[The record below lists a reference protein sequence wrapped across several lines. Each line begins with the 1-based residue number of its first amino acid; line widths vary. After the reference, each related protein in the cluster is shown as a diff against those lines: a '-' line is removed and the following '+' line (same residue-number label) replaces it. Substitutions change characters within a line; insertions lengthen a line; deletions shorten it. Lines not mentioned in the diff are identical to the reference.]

1 MEKAVLLDDDGF
13 LLPPSDPGW
22 RSGDAVSPIPVT
34 ELLAETASFAL
45 LAAGGAGKSVTCTD
59 LAKAEQG
66 ARRIDTAA
74 LTIDGLER
82 ELDDACLDESAVYL
96 DSLDQSASVEPRLLP
111 WLQRY
116 LTAPARRGTRWRLA
130 CRAAVWD
137 AVLGRALFRDLPAF
151 SVWKLAPLDR
161 DAATEAVEGAVD
173 ASEFDAA
180 AFMKDLVGA
189 RLGRLSGCVG
199 QLVAVARYWSEQGEL
214 PRSAADA
221 MKFEIEYLLR
231 ETDERRQPRLPMD
244 RSMRLAQ
251 RLGAFTMFA
260 GNQALTVGPVGN
272 RATLPVGELPSDPE
286 PDQLA
291 RTIEPADY
299 RAVLDTALFD
309 PGPAGSVVFK
319 HQRHLEYLAAAYL
332 VERGIRAGQI
342 PVLLGVHANGVLPN
356 ARIGVASW
364 LAALA
369 PDLVA
374 RLFTDNAAMF
384 ASTAAVVELPSD
396 EARAALVKGLL
407 EAAAQD
413 DAEPDWRLDRAG
425 LLHAG
430 LTEQLA
436 EYLARGPAN
445 AVQLWWIARLAAAG
459 NCRAVA
465 HALARAALKTEWV
478 GYARRAAVA
487 AVAELDDEQVLL
499 SLRELLIVPDDRDP
513 DADNEVRAAV
523 IDALYPRLLSTA
535 DLTRALRPHRSMLY
549 GGYRQ
554 TLRELSSRVPDHD
567 VAAFVTWLAE
577 HTWRNDVRDDDQF
590 DDLRVGVI
598 DRAWQQVGDDVVR
611 GQLARLLVALV
622 RSGRWHR
629 PSARNQRRPWSE
641 GAPEQR
647 RALAVDAA
655 AVGEDTWYAVLTL
668 GLLTGEDAE
677 WLLDTLPSV
686 APQAK
691 AALADCL
698 PQLLHSPSAALAD
711 RVLELA
717 PDHPGH
723 QATAFLRTEVQI
735 DDESVQPQRHLA
747 AEDYKHQCEL
757 AARRERVRGDLRIA
771 LANLAAEPGS
781 WWRIPWLLAGGT
793 GNYDDIV
800 EGTASDL
807 TRRPGWA
814 EFNIDE
820 RRLVLAAGL
829 VYLHTH
835 HPSAATW
842 WTAKTWTS
850 GEVLPDWSG
859 VYLLA
864 TLAEHFSELLDG
876 LPDEVW
882 ARWMPSIVATPV
894 FGGDDSIGPR
904 RRLLDAVPA
913 QLRQQLIDAALEHLA
928 AHAAEG
934 GSLTPHAVYIHLA
947 RELAPSI
954 AERLLAAPTETGL
967 DAELVTLL
975 VKDGTPGTALA
986 TCRQLIKI
994 NSPLAPHARTH
1005 LAKLDPDSV
1014 IDALAAAPPPP
1025 DELAEAV
1032 QNLDV
1037 ALLDP
1042 ARLAVAARL
1051 LLDRHPYAE
1060 DQPLESGF
1068 TYTPW
1073 HRASDLRRHV
1083 LDRMALNG
1091 RSEELAAL
1099 SHGRPDAD
1107 QQALAYYYRI
1117 ARARQADLS
1126 LGTTPPR
1133 TLLNLLRRGDARLVR
1148 DDADLQHVLLQQLD
1162 ELQHYLAGAW
1172 REIWDNGLPQTEDD
1186 VSDWLERRL
1195 DERLDELIIDREV
1208 QVRRRNRGVGTRID
1222 LIATTKTVDG
1232 DKARVFVEAKRI
1244 DNRELMT
1251 AMKNQLI
1258 DRYLIPKNRRH
1269 GIYLV
1274 YWITPDQ
1281 RPGGWSRTNAADR
1294 ATLKHELDEQ
1304 ARQAA
1309 ETGFLIMPYILDISC
1324 PEAP

>member
-1 MEKAVLLDDDGF
+1 MLLDDDGF
-13 LLPPSDPGW
+13 LLPLSDPGW
-22 RSGDAVSPIPVT
+22 RSGDALPPIPVA
-34 ELLAETASFAL
+34 ELHAETASFAL
-45 LAAGGAGKSVTCTD
+45 LAAGGAGKTVTFTE
-59 LAKAEQG
+59 LAKAEEG

-74 LTIDGLER
+74 LTIEMLAR
-82 ELDDACLDESAVYL
+82 ELDDACLDDGAIYL
-96 DSLDQSASVEPRLLP
+96 DGLDQAASVEPRLLP
-111 WLQRY
+111 WLQQY
-116 LTAPARRGTRWRLA
+116 LTAPVRRGTRWRLA
-130 CRAAVWD
+130 CRAAAWD
-137 AVLGRALFRDLPAF
+137 VVLGRVLFEELPEFA
-151 SVWKLAPLDR
+151 VWKLAPLDR
-161 DAATEAVEGAVD
+161 GAATEAVERTVD
-173 ASEFDAA
+173 APGFEAV
-180 AFMKDLVGA
+180 AFMEALVEA
-189 RLGRLSGCVG
+189 RLGRLAGCVG
-199 QLVAVARYWSEQGEL
+199 QLVAVARYWSEQREL

-231 ETDERRQPRLPMD
+231 ETDERRQARLPLD

-251 RLGAFTMFA
+251 RLGAFAMFA

-272 RATLPVGELPSDPE
+272 RATLPVGELPSDAE

-291 RTIEPADY
+291 WMIEPADY

-309 PGPAGSVVFK
+309 PGPAGSVVFR

-332 VERGIRAGQI
+332 VERGIRAGQV
-342 PVLLGVHANGVLPN
+342 PVLLGVHANGVLPT

-407 EAAAQD
+407 EAAARD

-425 LLHAG
+425 LLHSG

-445 AVQLWWIARLAAAG
+445 ALQLWWIARLAAAG
-459 NCRAVA
+459 NCRAITP
-465 HALARAALKTEWV
+465 ALTRAALKTEWV
-478 GYARRAAVA
+478 AYARRAAVA
-487 AVAELDDEQVLL
+487 AVAELGDEHMLL
-499 SLRELLIVPDDRDP
+499 SLRELLVVPNDDDP
-513 DADNEVRAAV
+513 DADNEVRAAL
-523 IDALYPRLLSTA
+523 IDALYPELLSTA
-535 DLTRALRPHRSMLY
+535 DLTRALRPHRSILY

-554 TLRELSSRVPDHD
+554 TLRELPSRVPEHD

-577 HTWRNDVRDDDQF
+577 HTWRTDVHDDDQF
-590 DDLRVGVI
+590 DDLRAGVI
-598 DRAWQQVGDDVVR
+598 DRAWQQVGDDVVE

-629 PSARNQRRPWSE
+629 LSARIERRPWAG
-641 GAPEQR
+641 GAPELR

-655 AVGEDTWYAVLTL
+655 TVGEETWYAVLTL
-668 GLLTGEDAE
+668 GLLTSDDAE
-677 WLLDTLPSV
+677 WLLDTLPFI

-691 AALADCL
+691 AALATCL
-698 PQLLHSPSAALAD
+698 PQLLHGPSAALAD

-717 PDHPGH
+717 PDHPGY
-723 QATAFLRTEVQI
+723 QATAFLRTKVRI
-735 DDESVQPQRHLA
+735 DDESVQQQRRMA
-747 AEDYKHQCEL
+747 AEDYKHQREL
-757 AARRERVRGDLRIA
+757 AARQQRVREDLRTA
-771 LANLAAEPGS
+771 LANLDAEPGS
-781 WWRIPWLLAGGT
+781 WWRIPRLLADDA
-793 GNYDDIV
+793 GNCNDII
-800 EGTASDL
+800 EATAPDL
-807 TRRPGWA
+807 TSRPGWA
-814 EFNIDE
+814 ELGTDE
-820 RRLVLAAGL
+820 RRLVLAGGL

-835 HPSAATW
+835 RPTAGTW

-850 GEVLPDWSG
+850 GVVWPDWSG
-859 VYLLA
+859 VYLMA
-864 TLAEHFSELLDG
+864 TLAEHFSELLEG
-876 LPDEVW
+876 LPGEVW
-882 ARWMPSIVATPV
+882 TRWMPSTVATPV
-894 FGGDDSIGPR
+894 FGGDESIGPR

-913 QLRQQLIDAALEHLA
+913 QIRKQLIDAALEHLA
-928 AHAAEG
+928 ALAAEN
-934 GSLTPHAVYIHLA
+934 GSLTPHAVYTHLA
-947 RELAPSI
+947 KELAPSI
-954 AERLLAAPTETGL
+954 AKRLLATPTETGL
-967 DAELVTLL
+967 GAELLTLL
-975 VKDGTPGTALA
+975 VKDGPRETALD
-986 TCRQLIKI
+986 TCRQLIKAD
-994 NSPLAPHARTH
+994 SPLTSHARTH
-1005 LAKLDPDSV
+1005 LARLDPDTV
-1014 IDALAAAPPPP
+1014 IDTLAAAPRPP

-1037 ALLDP
+1037 ALLGP

-1051 LLDRHPYAE
+1051 LLDSHPYAE
-1060 DQPLESGF
+1060 DPPFESGF
-1068 TYTPW
+1068 SYTPQ
-1073 HRASDLRRHV
+1073 HRARDLRRHV
-1083 LDRMALNG
+1083 LERIALNG

-1099 SHGRPDAD
+1099 SHDRPDAD
-1107 QQALAYYYRI
+1107 QQALAYYHRI

-1133 TLLNLLRRGDARLVR
+1133 TLLNLLRSGDARLVR

-1162 ELQHYLAGAW
+1162 ELQHYLASAW
-1172 REIWDNGLPQTEDD
+1172 REIWDNRLPQTEDD

-1222 LIATTKTVDG
+1222 LTATTKTMDG
-1232 DKARVFVEAKRI
+1232 DKARVFVEAKRV

-1258 DRYLIPKNRRH
+1258 DRYLKPKNRRH

-1281 RPGGWSRTNAADR
+1281 RPAGWSRTKAADV
-1294 ATLKHELDEQ
+1294 AALAHELDEQ

-1309 ETGFLIMPYILDISC
+1309 EAGFLIVPYILDISC
-1324 PEAP
+1324 PIAP